1 MDGGTMGT
9 PRKIHQSLTR
19 LEAFSD
25 GVFAIAI
32 TLLVIEIK
40 VPHLDHAST
49 TSELLMALLKSW
61 PSYFGFVIS
70 FFAILVV
77 WINHHRFFQSLIGSD
92 CRLLLANG
100 FLLFTVSAMPFP
112 TAVLADYLTTPAA
125 SAACA
130 VYAGSLVMLN
140 LGFILVWRVAHSGGL
155 LKEGAINRRLIF
167 SLGLGFVVYLAAV
180 FVAFVSPYLSLAL
193 CMVLWPYWALVER

>member
-1 MDGGTMGT
+1 MSGA
-9 PRKIHQSLTR
+9 RKIHQSLTR

-40 VPHLDHAST
+40 VPHLDHEST
-49 TSELLMALLKSW
+49 SRELLTALLGSW
-61 PSYFGFVIS
+61 PSYLGFVIS

-77 WINHHRFFQSLIGSD
+77 WINHHRFFQSLVGSD
-92 CRLLLANG
+92 YRLLLANG
-100 FLLFTVSAMPFP
+100 FLLFIVSAMPFP

-140 LGFILVWRVAHSGGL
+140 VGFILVWRIAHSGGL
-155 LKEGAINRRLIF
+155 LKEGSVSRRLIF

-180 FVAFVSPYLSLAL
+180 FVAFINPYVSLML
-193 CMVLWPYWALVER
+193 CMILWPYWALVER

>member
-1 MDGGTMGT
+1 MSASG
-9 PRKIHQSLTR
+9 KIHPSLTR

-40 VPHLDHAST
+40 VPHLNHDST
-49 TSELLMALLKSW
+49 SAELLAALRGLW
-61 PSYFGFVIS
+61 PSYLGFLIS
-70 FFAILVV
+70 FFAILIV
-77 WINHHRFFQSLIGSD
+77 WINHHRFFHSLIGSNH
-92 CRLLLANG
+92 RLLLANG
-100 FLLFTVSAMPFP
+100 FLLFTVSVMPFP

-140 LGFILVWRVAHSGGL
+140 VGFILVWRIAHSGGL
-155 LKEGAINRRLIF
+155 LKEGSIKGRLIL
-167 SLGLGFVVYLAAV
+167 SLGIGFVVYLAAV
-180 FVAFVSPYLSLAL
+180 FVAFVSPYTSLAL
-193 CMVLWPYWALVER
+193 CMISWPYWALAER